1 MANFNGVYLFGNT
14 LLSIVLLVLSY
25 LLVLLSYIVSRAQW
39 PLPATSK
46 LTDMNTITITEDT
59 ALQTGVSIKWV
70 VNVYLQH
77 GYKIIHSY
85 MHPAVGMVYTMQKWF
100 INP

>member
-1 MANFNGVYLFGNT
+1 
-14 LLSIVLLVLSY
+14 
-25 LLVLLSYIVSRAQW
+25 
-39 PLPATSK
+39 
-46 LTDMNTITITEDT
+46 MNTIRITEDT

-85 MHPAVGMVYTMQKWF
+85 MHPAVGMVYTMQK
-100 INP
+100 